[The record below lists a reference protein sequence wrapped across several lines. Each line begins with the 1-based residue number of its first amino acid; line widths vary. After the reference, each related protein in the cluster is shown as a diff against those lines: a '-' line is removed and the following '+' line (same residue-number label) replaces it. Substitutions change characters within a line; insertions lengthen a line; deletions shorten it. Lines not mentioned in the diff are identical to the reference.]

1 MIALKAI
8 VSAALILAI
17 NAMARRNPALGGW
30 IAALPIITVLSIV
43 WLIVDGADNTRIAG
57 FVTGV
62 LWGLIPNA
70 LCLGALVFL
79 ARQGLPLII
88 AVAGGLSV
96 WLVYTFVAQRFSL
109 FGL

>member
-8 VSAALILAI
+8 VSAGVILAI
-17 NAMARRNPALGGW
+17 TMMS
-30 IAALPIITVLSIV
+30 IA
-43 WLIVDGADNTRIAG
+43 WLVVDRSDNTRIAG

-62 LWGLIPNA
+62 MWGLIPNA
-70 LCLGALVFL
+70 LCLITLVFL
-79 ARQGLPLII
+79 ARHGLPLVI

-96 WLVYTFVAQRFSL
+96 WLVYTLVAQRFSL